1 MNLEKISFR
10 TTAQERQ
17 FLAVM
22 NRKYQKKTAT
32 DLLHSVLREY
42 ARTMGI
48 DLRDSSKPRN
58 NDSSSSNSS
67 TVVMPDS
74 VGQQNKQQSEIQ
86 NAAGYDPDLGSQWQ
100 VIYPLRN
107 RSDGKNKEWSFM
119 KYARLWADFMEHMA
133 RIKKARDELY
143 GVR

>member
-1 MNLEKISFR
+1 MNFEKISFR
-10 TTAQERQ
+10 TTAHERQ

-32 DLLHSVLREY
+32 DLLHAVLREY
-42 ARTMGI
+42 AGTMGI

-58 NDSSSSNSS
+58 NDSSSSS

-74 VGQQNKQQSEIQ
+74 VGQQNKQQQEIQ
-86 NAAGYDPDLGSQWQ
+86 NAAGYDPDLGSKWQ
-100 VIYPLRN
+100 VIYPSHN

-119 KYARLWADFMEHMA
+119 KYVRLWADFMEQMA

>member
-10 TTAQERQ
+10 TTAHERQ

-22 NRKYQKKTAT
+22 NQKYQKKTAT
-32 DLLHSVLREY
+32 DLLHAVLREY
-42 ARTMGI
+42 AGTMGI

-58 NDSSSSNSS
+58 NDSRSSTTT

-100 VIYPLRN
+100 VIYLSHN
-107 RSDGKNKEWSFM
+107 RSEDKNKEWSVI
-119 KYARLWADFMEHMA
+119 KYARLWADFVEQMA

-143 GVR
+143 SVR

>member
-10 TTAQERQ
+10 TTAYERQ
-17 FLAVM
+17 FLAAM
-22 NRKYQKKTAT
+22 NQKYQKKTAT
-32 DLLHSVLREY
+32 DLLHAVLREY
-42 ARTMGI
+42 AGTMGI

-58 NDSSSSNSS
+58 NDSSSSST

-86 NAAGYDPDLGSQWQ
+86 NATGYDPDLGSKWQ
-100 VIYPLRN
+100 VIYPLHN
-107 RSDGKNKEWSFM
+107 RSEDKNKEWSVI

>member
-10 TTAQERQ
+10 TTAHERQ

-22 NRKYQKKTAT
+22 NQKYQKKTAT
-32 DLLHSVLREY
+32 DLLHAVLREY
-42 ARTMGI
+42 AGTMGI
-48 DLRDSSKPRN
+48 DLRDSSKPRK
-58 NDSSSSNSS
+58 NDSSS

-74 VGQQNKQQSEIQ
+74 VGQQNKQSEIQ

-100 VIYPLRN
+100 VIYPSHN
-107 RSDGKNKEWSFM
+107 RSEDKNKEWSVM
-119 KYARLWADFMEHMA
+119 KYVRLWADFMEHMA

>member
-10 TTAQERQ
+10 TTAHERQ
-17 FLAVM
+17 FLAAM
-22 NRKYQKKTAT
+22 NQKYQKKTAT
-32 DLLHSVLREY
+32 DLLHAVLREY
-42 ARTMGI
+42 AGTMGI

-58 NDSSSSNSS
+58 NDSSST
-67 TVVMPDS
+67 TVVMPDSS

-100 VIYPLRN
+100 VIYPLHN
-107 RSDGKNKEWSFM
+107 RSEDKNKEWSVM
-119 KYARLWADFMEHMA
+119 KYVRLWADFMEQMA

>member
-22 NRKYQKKTAT
+22 NQKYQKKTAT
-32 DLLHSVLREY
+32 DLLHAVLRDY
-42 ARTMGI
+42 AGTMGI
-48 DLRDSSKPRN
+48 DLRDSSKPHN
-58 NDSSSSNSS
+58 NDSTTN

-74 VGQQNKQQSEIQ
+74 VGQQNKQSEIQ

-100 VIYPLRN
+100 VIYPSHN
-107 RSDGKNKEWSFM
+107 RSDGKNKEWSVM
-119 KYARLWADFMEHMA
+119 KYARLWADFMEQMA

-143 GVR
+143 SVR

>member
-10 TTAQERQ
+10 TTAHERQ

-22 NRKYQKKTAT
+22 NQKYQKKTTT
-32 DLLHSVLREY
+32 DLLHAVLRDY
-42 ARTMGI
+42 AGTMGI

-58 NDSSSSNSS
+58 NDNTTT
-67 TVVMPDS
+67 TVAMPDS

-86 NAAGYDPDLGSQWQ
+86 NAAGYDPDLSSQWQ
-100 VIYPLRN
+100 VIYPLHN
-107 RSDGKNKEWSFM
+107 RSDGKNKEWSVM
-119 KYARLWADFMEHMA
+119 KYARLWADFMEQMA

-143 GVR
+143 SVR

>member
-10 TTAQERQ
+10 TTVQERQ

-32 DLLHSVLREY
+32 DLLHAVLREY
-42 ARTMGI
+42 AGTMGI
-48 DLRDSSKPRN
+48 DLRDSSKTRN
-58 NDSSSSNSS
+58 NDSSSTN

-86 NAAGYDPDLGSQWQ
+86 NAAGYDPDLGSKWQ
-100 VIYPLRN
+100 VIYPLHN
-107 RSDGKNKEWSFM
+107 RSEDKNKEWSVM
-119 KYARLWADFMEHMA
+119 KYARLWADFMEQMA

>member
-1 MNLEKISFR
+1 MNFEKISFR

-22 NRKYQKKTAT
+22 NQKYQKKTAT
-32 DLLHSVLREY
+32 DLLHAVLREY

-58 NDSSSSNSS
+58 NDNSS
-67 TVVMPDS
+67 ITVAMPDS
-74 VGQQNKQQSEIQ
+74 AGEQNKQQSEIQ
-86 NAAGYDPDLGSQWQ
+86 NAAGYDPDLGSKWQ
-100 VIYPLRN
+100 VIYPSHN
-107 RSDGKNKEWSFM
+107 RSEDKNREWSVM
-119 KYARLWADFMEHMA
+119 KYVRLWADFMEQMA

>member
-1 MNLEKISFR
+1 MNVEKISFR
-10 TTAQERQ
+10 TTAHERQ

-22 NRKYQKKTAT
+22 NQKYQKKTAT
-32 DLLHSVLREY
+32 DLLHAVLRDY
-42 ARTMGI
+42 AGTMGI
-48 DLRDSSKPRN
+48 DLRDSSKLRN
-58 NDSSSSNSS
+58 NDDSAT

-100 VIYPLRN
+100 VIYPLHN
-107 RSDGKNKEWSFM
+107 RSNDRNKEWSIM
-119 KYARLWADFMEHMA
+119 KYVRLWADFMEQMA

-143 GVR
+143 SVR

>member
-1 MNLEKISFR
+1 MNLKKISFR

-22 NRKYQKKTAT
+22 NQKYQKKTAT
-32 DLLHSVLREY
+32 DLLHALLREY
-42 ARTMGI
+42 AGTMGI

-58 NDSSSSNSS
+58 NDDSTT
-67 TVVMPDS
+67 TVVTPDS

-86 NAAGYDPDLGSQWQ
+86 NAAGYDPDLSSKWQ
-100 VIYPLRN
+100 VIYPVHN
-107 RSDGKNKEWSFM
+107 RSEDKNKEWSFM
-119 KYARLWADFMEHMA
+119 KYVRLWADFMEQMA

>member
-1 MNLEKISFR
+1 MNLKKISFR
-10 TTAQERQ
+10 TTAHERQ

-22 NRKYQKKTAT
+22 NQKYQKKTAT
-32 DLLHSVLREY
+32 DLLHAVLREY
-42 ARTMGI
+42 AGTMGI

-58 NDSSSSNSS
+58 NDSSSTT

-86 NAAGYDPDLGSQWQ
+86 NAAGYDPDLGSKWQ
-100 VIYPLRN
+100 VIYPLHN
-107 RSDGKNKEWSFM
+107 RSGDKDKEWSFM
-119 KYARLWADFMEHMA
+119 KYARLCADFMEQMA

-143 GVR
+143 GVH

>member
-10 TTAQERQ
+10 TTAHERQ

-22 NRKYQKKTAT
+22 NQKYQKKTAT
-32 DLLHSVLREY
+32 ELLHAVLREY
-42 ARTMGI
+42 AGTMGI
-48 DLRDSSKPRN
+48 DLHDSSKPRN
-58 NDSSSSNSS
+58 NNSTT

-74 VGQQNKQQSEIQ
+74 VGQQNKQSEIQ

-100 VIYPLRN
+100 MSYPLHN
-107 RSDGKNKEWSFM
+107 RSDHKNKEWSFM
-119 KYARLWADFMEHMA
+119 KYARLWADFIEQMA

>member
-1 MNLEKISFR
+1 MN
-10 TTAQERQ
+10 Q
-17 FLAVM
+17 
-22 NRKYQKKTAT
+22 KYQKKTAT
-32 DLLHSVLREY
+32 ELLHAVLRDY
-42 ARTMGI
+42 AGTMGI
-48 DLRDSSKPRN
+48 DLRDSSKPHN
-58 NDSSSSNSS
+58 NDSSTT

-100 VIYPLRN
+100 VIYPLHN
-107 RSDGKNKEWSFM
+107 RSEDKNKEWPVM
-119 KYARLWADFMEHMA
+119 KYARLWADFMEQMA

>member
-1 MNLEKISFR
+1 MNLKKISFR

-22 NRKYQKKTAT
+22 NQKYQKKTAT
-32 DLLHSVLREY
+32 DLLHALLREY
-42 ARTMGI
+42 AGTMGI

-58 NDSSSSNSS
+58 NDNSTT

-86 NAAGYDPDLGSQWQ
+86 NAAGYDPDLGSEWQ
-100 VIYPLRN
+100 VIYPLHN
-107 RSDGKNKEWSFM
+107 RSDGKNKEWSVM
-119 KYARLWADFMEHMA
+119 KYARLWADFMEQMA